1 LSLISVEEALAR
13 VLDGVATLRSEEV
26 AIGEAHGRVL
36 AAPLASRR
44 TQPPFDVS
52 SMDGYAIRGADLAGT
67 GTQLKQVGES
77 AAGRP
82 FNGKIK
88 PGETVR
94 IFTGAVMPDG
104 ADTVVPQED
113 AKAERDAVTLPAAK
127 AGAYVRKRGLDFA
140 EGKTM
145 LEAGRRLTARDVG
158 LAAAMDYARVS
169 VARRPRV
176 AIIATGDELV
186 PPGAG
191 ASPDRIVASNPISL
205 AALLGRENA
214 IISDA
219 GIVPDKLDATAAA
232 IRRAREAA
240 DVLITLGGASVG
252 DHDLIA
258 PALTAENIALAFHRV
273 ALRPGRPLLLAVA
286 GNLRVL
292 GLPGNPVSSYVC
304 ALLFVVPLL
313 RKLQGRSDVHPKAE
327 AATLGVDLPANDH
340 RQDYLRARVERQSDG
355 RLVATPHDR
364 QDSSMQAVLV
374 GSDGLLVRAA
384 NAPAAKAGSLCQV
397 QLFDD

>member
-13 VLDGVATLRSEEV
+13 VLDGVVTLPSEEV
-26 AIGEAHGRVL
+26 AVGEAHGRVL
-36 AAPLASRR
+36 AAPLVSRR

-52 SMDGYAIRGADLAGT
+52 SMDGYAARGADLGGAAAR
-67 GTQLKQVGES
+67 LKQVGES

-82 FNGKIK
+82 FSGKIK
-88 PGETVR
+88 SGETVR
-94 IFTGAVMPDG
+94 IFTGAVVPDG

-113 AKAERDAVTLPAAK
+113 ATAEGDAVTLPAAK
-127 AGAYVRKRGLDFA
+127 PGAYVRKRGLDFA
-140 EGKTM
+140 EGRTM

-158 LAAAMDYARVS
+158 LAAAMDHARVS

-176 AIIATGDELV
+176 TIIATGDELV
-186 PPGAG
+186 APGEG
-191 ASPDRIVASNPISL
+191 SSPDRIVASNPVSL
-205 AALLGRENA
+205 AALLQQENA
-214 IISDA
+214 IISDV

-232 IRRAREAA
+232 IRRARTSS
-240 DVLITLGGASVG
+240 DVLLTLGGASVG

-258 PALTAENIALAFHRV
+258 PALKAENIALAFHRV

-286 GNLRVL
+286 GDLRVL

-313 RKLQGRSDVHPKAE
+313 RKLQGRSDVLPKPQ

-340 RQDYLRARVERQSDG
+340 RQDYLRARIERQSDG
-355 RLVATPHDR
+355 RLVASPHDR
-364 QDSSMQAVLV
+364 QDSSMQALLV
-374 GSDGLLVRAA
+374 GSDGLLVRPAG
-384 NAPAAKAGSLCQV
+384 APAAKAGSPCQV
-397 QLFDD
+397 LIFDD